1 MSSFGD
7 IDDDDYDYSP
17 VKLNKVVIDM
27 DLDDDVFLPNENHL
41 VKFFARWAVTRILIL
56 TGSRVYNN
64 IISRWLS

>member
-27 DLDDDVFLPNENHL
+27 DLDDDVFLPDENGV
-41 VKFFARWAVTRILIL
+41 VKGFAWWAVTRVLL
-56 TGSRVYNN
+56 LMGSRVYNN